1 MGRHRS
7 QCQGSLLDL
16 GPRSRHELLQSDR
29 CRPSHLSV
37 GLRLSLQGGAGS
49 PGGLRTSIAV
59 TAGGVGSLRKGHGPV
74 AMLEASWGQ

>member
-37 GLRLSLQGGAGS
+37 GLRLSLQGRAGS

-59 TAGGVGSLRKGHGPV
+59 TAGGVAGLQTSV
-74 AMLEASWGQ
+74 AATT